1 MYRALDYL
9 HNLAKEN
16 DHASEVST
24 KDTPKSVEA
33 KSSVQKNKPAKGK
46 GRGTK
51 RKAPD
56 SDSDDDFAPD
66 DDQDEEDSED
76 SEEVDSEFEPEFD
89 LVKER
94 KSRSSKGHFVSYLI

>member
-1 MYRALDYL
+1 MYSALDYL
-9 HNLAKEN
+9 HNLAK
-16 DHASEVST
+16 DLDRPSEVST

-33 KSSVQKNKPAKGK
+33 NSSVQKKKPAKGK

-56 SDSDDDFAPD
+56 SDSDDEDFAPD
-66 DDQDEEDSED
+66 DVKEEDESED
-76 SEEVDSEFEPEFD
+76 EVDSEPELH

-94 KSRSSKGHFVSYLI
+94 KGKPRGNLVSF